1 MAFHPRSHRP
11 VSARHAFALA
21 FDLAVRRDFVA
32 SLLVPLM
39 LRAPFILIPAL
50 LRPLE
55 HLDRP
60 GLLQISE
67 CALVI
72 DYVLLL
78 WISSMLRFRA
88 RSVFN
93 TPTEVHPERAWSC
106 YVKALRRLP
115 WLLVTEV
122 VRNIV
127 LAVATFFFVLPGIYL
142 GYRLSCAT
150 ESVVLDAPNLD
161 RAFRRSF
168 ALMDGRLERWFEM
181 TTVSALTGLV
191 LLLVMAI
198 VALVFPQPGYSTWIT
213 VTQVL
218 LVLVTTVI
226 QYAWTFFYLRLV
238 EIEEPAVEEG
248 PILAAARS
256 PHLRVVEPEDED
268 EASGRANP

>member
-21 FDLAVRRDFVA
+21 FDLAVRRDAVA
-32 SLLVPLM
+32 SLLVPLL
-39 LRAPFILIPAL
+39 LRAPFILIPAV
-50 LRPLE
+50 LRPLD

-67 CALVI
+67 AALI
-72 DYVLLL
+72 LDYIL
-78 WISSMLRFRA
+78 WLWTSSMMRFRA

-93 TPTEVHPERAWSC
+93 TPAGVHPEPALSC
-106 YVKALRRLP
+106 YAKAFRRLP

-122 VRNIV
+122 VRNVV
-127 LAVATFFFVLPGIYL
+127 LTLGTIFFVLPGFYL
-142 GYRLSCAT
+142 GFRLSCAT
-150 ESVVLDAPNLD
+150 ESVVLDAPNMN

-168 ALMDGRLERWFEM
+168 SLTDGRLERWFEM
-181 TTVSALTGLV
+181 TTVSALVGLG
-191 LLLVMAI
+191 LCLVMAI
-198 VALVFPQPGYSTWIT
+198 VGFVFPQPGYSTWIT

-226 QYAWTFFYLRLV
+226 QYAWTFFYLRLA

-248 PILAAARS
+248 PILAGFA
-256 PHLRVVEPEDED
+256 PLRVVEPEDD

>member
-1 MAFHPRSHRP
+1 MAFHPRSHSP

-21 FDLAVRRDFVA
+21 FDLAARRDAVA
-32 SLLVPLM
+32 SLIVPLL
-39 LRAPFILIPAL
+39 LRAPFILIPAI

-67 CALVI
+67 CALI
-72 DYVLLL
+72 LDYVLLL
-78 WISSMLRFRA
+78 WTSSMMRFRA

-93 TPTEVHPERAWSC
+93 TPAGVHPEPAWSC
-106 YVKALRRLP
+106 YGKAFRRLP

-122 VRNIV
+122 VRNVV
-127 LAVATFFFVLPGIYL
+127 LTVATFFFVLPGVYL

-150 ESVVLDAPNLD
+150 ESVVLDAPNLN

-168 ALMDGRLERWFEM
+168 SLTDGRLERWFEM
-181 TTVSALTGLV
+181 TTVSALVGLG
-191 LLLVMAI
+191 LFLVMAI
-198 VALVFPQPGYSTWIT
+198 VALLFPQPGYSTWIT

-226 QYAWTFFYLRLV
+226 QYAWTFFYLRLA

-248 PILAAARS
+248 PILAAGYVPR
-256 PHLRVVEPEDED
+256 LRVVEPEDD
-268 EASGRANP
+268 EASGRANS

>member
-21 FDLAVRRDFVA
+21 FDLAVRRDWVA
-32 SLLVPLM
+32 SLLVPLL
-39 LRAPFILIPAL
+39 LRAPFILIPAI
-50 LRPLE
+50 LRPLD

-60 GLLQISE
+60 GLLQICE
-67 CALVI
+67 AALI
-72 DYVLLL
+72 LDYLLLL
-78 WISSMLRFRA
+78 WTSGMMRFRA

-93 TPTEVHPERAWSC
+93 TPPDVHPEKASSC
-106 YVKALRRLP
+106 YAKAIRRLP
-115 WLLVTEV
+115 SLLVTEI
-122 VRNIV
+122 VRNVV

-150 ESVVLDAPNLD
+150 ESVVLDTPNVE

-168 ALMDGRLERWFEM
+168 SLTDGRLERWFEM
-181 TTVSALTGLV
+181 TTVSALTGLG
-191 LLLVMAI
+191 LFLVMAI

-248 PILAAARS
+248 PILAGWS
-256 PHLRVVEPEDED
+256 PHLRVVDSESDEGAGD
-268 EASGRANP
+268 KANP

>member
-21 FDLAVRRDFVA
+21 FDLAVRRDAVA
-32 SLLVPLM
+32 SLFVPLL
-39 LRAPFILIPAL
+39 LRAPFILIPAV

-55 HLDRP
+55 HLDHP
-60 GLLQISE
+60 ALLQISE
-67 CALVI
+67 CALI
-72 DYVLLL
+72 LDYVLLL
-78 WISSMLRFRA
+78 WTSSMLRFRA

-93 TPTEVHPERAWSC
+93 TPAGVHPEPAASC
-106 YVKALRRLP
+106 YRKALRRLP

-122 VRNIV
+122 VRNVV
-127 LAVATFFFVLPGIYL
+127 LTIATFFFVLPGVYL

-150 ESVVLDAPNLD
+150 ESVVLDAPNLN

-168 ALMDGRLERWFEM
+168 SLMDGRLERWFEM
-181 TTVSALTGLV
+181 TTVSALVGLG
-191 LLLVMAI
+191 LFLVMAI

-248 PILAAARS
+248 PILAGRS
-256 PHLRVVEPEDED
+256 PQLRVVEPEDD
-268 EASGRANP
+268 AEASGRANP

>member
-21 FDLAVRRDFVA
+21 FDLAVRRDAVA
-32 SLLVPLM
+32 SLLVPLL
-39 LRAPFILIPAL
+39 LRAPFILIPAI

-67 CALVI
+67 AALI
-72 DYVLLL
+72 LDYVLWL
-78 WISSMLRFRA
+78 WTSSMMRFRA

-93 TPTEVHPERAWSC
+93 TPAGVHPERATSC
-106 YVKALRRLP
+106 YAKALRRLP

-122 VRNIV
+122 VRNVV
-127 LAVATFFFVLPGIYL
+127 LAVATFFFVLPGVYL
-142 GYRLSCAT
+142 GFRLSCAT
-150 ESVVLDAPNLD
+150 ESVVLDAPNLA

-168 ALMDGRLERWFEM
+168 SLMDGRLERWFEM
-181 TTVSALTGLV
+181 TTVSALVGLG
-191 LLLVMAI
+191 LFLVIAI
-198 VALVFPQPGYSTWIT
+198 VALVFPPPGWSTWLTIG
-213 VTQVL
+213 QVL

-248 PILAAARS
+248 PILAGFA
-256 PHLRVVEPEDED
+256 PHLRVVEPEDD
-268 EASGRANP
+268 EPGGRANP

>member
-21 FDLAVRRDFVA
+21 FDLAVRRDAVA
-32 SLLVPLM
+32 SLLVPLL
-39 LRAPFILIPAL
+39 LRAPFILIPAI

-55 HLDRP
+55 HLDHP
-60 GLLQISE
+60 ALLQISE

-78 WISSMLRFRA
+78 WTSSMLRFRA

-93 TPTEVHPERAWSC
+93 TPAGVHPEEAVRC
-106 YVKALRRLP
+106 YGKAFRRMP
-115 WLLVTEV
+115 WLLATEV
-122 VRNIV
+122 VRNVV
-127 LAVATFFFVLPGIYL
+127 LTVATFFFVLPGIYL

-168 ALMDGRLERWFEM
+168 SLTDGRLERWFEM
-181 TTVSALTGLV
+181 TTVSALVGLG
-191 LLLVMAI
+191 LFLVMAI
-198 VALVFPQPGYSTWIT
+198 VALIFPQPGYSTWIT

-238 EIEEPAVEEG
+238 EIEEPVVEEG
-248 PILAAARS
+248 PVPASEYAA
-256 PHLRVVEPEDED
+256 HLRILDSDDD

>member
-21 FDLAVRRDFVA
+21 FDLAVRRDAVA
-32 SLLVPLM
+32 SLLVPLL
-39 LRAPFILIPAL
+39 LRAPFILIPAI

-55 HLDRP
+55 HLDHP
-60 GLLQISE
+60 ALLQISE

-72 DYVLLL
+72 DYILLL
-78 WISSMLRFRA
+78 WTSSMLRFRA
-88 RSVFN
+88 HSVFN
-93 TPTEVHPERAWSC
+93 TPAGVHPEEAVRC
-106 YVKALRRLP
+106 YGKAFRRMP
-115 WLLVTEV
+115 WLVVTEV
-122 VRNIV
+122 VRNVV
-127 LAVATFFFVLPGIYL
+127 LTVATFFFVLPGIYL

-168 ALMDGRLERWFEM
+168 SLTDGRLERWFEM
-181 TTVSALTGLV
+181 TTVSALIGLG
-191 LLLVMAI
+191 LFLVMAI
-198 VALVFPQPGYSTWIT
+198 VALIFPQPGYSTWIT

-248 PILAAARS
+248 PIPASEYAA
-256 PHLRVVEPEDED
+256 HLRILDSEDD
-268 EASGRANP
+268 GASGRANP